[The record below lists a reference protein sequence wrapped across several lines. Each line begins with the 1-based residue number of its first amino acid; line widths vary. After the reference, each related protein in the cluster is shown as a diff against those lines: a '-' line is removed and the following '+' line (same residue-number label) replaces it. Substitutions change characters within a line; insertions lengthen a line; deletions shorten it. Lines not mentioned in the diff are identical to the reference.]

1 MTNPNN
7 AVGTPAAFSGRTSVK
22 AFNNIT
28 GAFTSGLISGWACA
42 PVSGPTVAVGGNAGT
57 RDIAVA
63 EDASGNR
70 TTISNISEAPIE
82 VVMGSSPATYNRID
96 AIVAYVEPSPTG
108 DNSTQDNPVA
118 CGIIPVAGTAA
129 ANPDQ
134 PTDAQIR
141 AAITTDGGTGASAY
155 YCILTLVKR
164 NPGQTTITTGDISMP
179 KPSVVVAKPAVETA
193 RAYSNTTI
201 PISTTN
207 YTVIPIEHKAGDK
220 DILKVEQNSI
230 VIPEGITQVKA
241 SAYFNV
247 WVASSGTSTFNTF
260 PNIEL
265 VRGGTV
271 SRRETTPWLFE
282 SNLNTTMRNPIII
295 PPTVLLVQPGDRIR
309 LTFQVYSGPSSTAV
323 VVHGDSFLT
332 VEEC

>member
-42 PVSGPTVAVGGNAGT
+42 PVSGLTVAVGGNAGT

-63 EDASGNR
+63 EDTNGNR

-129 ANPDQ
+129 ANPVQ

-141 AAITTDGGTGASAY
+141 SAITTDGGTGSSAY
-155 YCILTLVKR
+155 YCILTLVER
-164 NPGQTTITTGDISMP
+164 NPGQTTIATGNIKIGSRAVDSTLDPIDITSEITPYGQPAHVLFTLSGKHLTFTYQGPPKSPWANGDIIFTVPAKYRPKFLNSMGNQYWMTGTING
-179 KPSVVVAKPAVETA
+179 VAMACSIAATGEVA
-193 RAYSNTTI
+193 IGQLSAA
-201 PISTTN
+201 TN
-207 YTVIPIEHKAGDK
+207 GRPYLTGSW
-220 DILKVEQNSI
+220 DI
-230 VIPEGITQVKA
+230 A
-241 SAYFNV
+241 
-247 WVASSGTSTFNTF
+247 
-260 PNIEL
+260 
-265 VRGGTV
+265 
-271 SRRETTPWLFE
+271 
-282 SNLNTTMRNPIII
+282 
-295 PPTVLLVQPGDRIR
+295 
-309 LTFQVYSGPSSTAV
+309 
-323 VVHGDSFLT
+323 
-332 VEEC
+332 

>member
-28 GAFTSGLISGWACA
+28 GAFTSGIISGWACA
-42 PVSGPTVAVGGNAGT
+42 PVSGLTVAVGGTAGI

-63 EDASGNR
+63 EDANGNR

-82 VVMGSSPATYNRID
+82 VAMDASPATYNRID

-108 DNSTQDNPVA
+108 DSSTQDNPMA

-141 AAITTDGGTGASAY
+141 AAISTDGGTGSSAY
-155 YCILTLVKR
+155 YCVLALITR
-164 NPGQTTITTGDISMP
+164 TPGQTEIASGNIGMP
-179 KPSVVVAKPAVETA
+179 KPSATIVKPAAETA
-193 RAYSNTTI
+193 RTVGNTTI
-201 PISTTN
+201 PISTTDFTN
-207 YTVIPIEHKAGDK
+207 LPLTHLAGDNGVF
-220 DILKVEQNSI
+220 KVQSGKI
-230 VIPEGITQVKA
+230 VIPAGIARIKA
-241 SAYFNV
+241 SARFNI
-247 WVASSGTSTFNTF
+247 WVAVGAGIFNT
-260 PNIEL
+260 
-265 VRGGTV
+265 T
-271 SRRETTPWLFE
+271 SRIARTRNGATTEVVASLWLFQG
-282 SNLNTTMRNPIII
+282 SSDHTIRDTISI
-295 PPTVLLVQPGDRIR
+295 PPILLDVQEGDAFS
-309 LTFQVYSGPSSTAV
+309 LEMQVYAGPSATAV
-323 VVHGDSFLT
+323 VVRGNSYLT

>member
-28 GAFTSGLISGWACA
+28 GAFTSGIISGWACA
-42 PVSGPTVAVGGNAGT
+42 PVSGLTVAVGGNAGT

-108 DNSTQDNPVA
+108 DSSTQDNPAA

-129 ANPDQ
+129 ANPVQ

-141 AAITTDGGTGASAY
+141 SAITTDGGTGASAY
-155 YCILTLVKR
+155 YCILTIIQR
-164 NPGQTTITTGDISMP
+164 TPGQTTIASGNITTG
-179 KPSVVVAKPAVETA
+179 
-193 RAYSNTTI
+193 
-201 PISTTN
+201 
-207 YTVIPIEHKAGDK
+207 
-220 DILKVEQNSI
+220 
-230 VIPEGITQVKA
+230 
-241 SAYFNV
+241 
-247 WVASSGTSTFNTF
+247 
-260 PNIEL
+260 
-265 VRGGTV
+265 
-271 SRRETTPWLFE
+271 
-282 SNLNTTMRNPIII
+282 
-295 PPTVLLVQPGDRIR
+295 
-309 LTFQVYSGPSSTAV
+309 STAV
-323 VVHGDSFLT
+323 DSTLDPIDITSEITPNGQPAHVSFTLSGKHLTFSYQGPAGSPWANGDLIFTVPAKYRPKFLSSMGNQFWMT
-332 VEEC
+332 GTINAVAMACSMSSNGEVRIGQITASTNGRPYLTGGWDIA

>member
-42 PVSGPTVAVGGNAGT
+42 PVSGLTVAVGGNAGT

-82 VVMGSSPATYNRID
+82 VVMSSSPATYNRID
-96 AIVAYVEPSPTG
+96 AVVAYVEPSPTG
-108 DNSTQDNPVA
+108 DSSTQDNPVA

-129 ANPDQ
+129 ANPAQ

-141 AAITTDGGTGASAY
+141 SAITTDGGTGASAY
-155 YCILTLVKR
+155 YCILTLINR
-164 NPGQTTITTGDISMP
+164 APGQTTIASGDIVAI
-179 KPSVVVAKPAVETA
+179 KPSVITNKPAVETA
-193 RAYSNTTI
+193 NCSNNTTI
-201 PISTTN
+201 PISTSN
-207 YTVIPIEHKAGDK
+207 YTTIPLSHRYGD
-220 DILKVEQNSI
+220 L
-230 VIPEGITQVKA
+230 A
-241 SAYFNV
+241 S
-247 WVASSGTSTFNTF
+247 GTFNTF
-260 PNIEL
+260 CRI
-265 VRGGTV
+265 
-271 SRRETTPWLFE
+271 SRTRNGSTTEVINVPWQFSGPSGL
-282 SNLNTTMRNPIII
+282 TTRNAITI
-295 PPTVLLVQPGDRIR
+295 PPIVSGAQEGDEFG
-309 LTFQVYSGPSSTAV
+309 LEMQVYSGPSSSAV
-323 VVHGDSFLT
+323 VVHGGTYLT

>member
-28 GAFTSGLISGWACA
+28 GAFTSGLISGWGCA
-42 PVSGPTVAVGGNAGT
+42 PVSGLTVAVGGTAGT

-63 EDASGNR
+63 EDANGNR

-129 ANPDQ
+129 ANPAQ

-141 AAITTDGGTGASAY
+141 AAITTDGGTGSSAY
-155 YCILTLVKR
+155 YCILTLITR
-164 NPGQTTITTGDISMP
+164 APGQTTIASGDISSAFVSTNRTGRILAYQNGGFALN
-179 KPSVVVAKPAVETA
+179 SVIKLAQPASEFAYLIAKPIGTAQMIILPIRDDAAATRGGAFYTPTANNQLTIYTAMGTFNADKTELTITSAVECKF
-193 RAYSNTTI
+193 TT
-201 PISTTN
+201 
-207 YTVIPIEHKAGDK
+207 
-220 DILKVEQNSI
+220 
-230 VIPEGITQVKA
+230 
-241 SAYFNV
+241 
-247 WVASSGTSTFNTF
+247 SGNTF
-260 PNIEL
+260 AATQIDTIYG
-265 VRGGTV
+265 V
-271 SRRETTPWLFE
+271 
-282 SNLNTTMRNPIII
+282 
-295 PPTVLLVQPGDRIR
+295 
-309 LTFQVYSGPSSTAV
+309 A
-323 VVHGDSFLT
+323 
-332 VEEC
+332 